1 MKKTILLFSL
11 LFAIFLSN
19 AQITDMEKQLKTQT
33 VDSVE
38 GWKSGGMINLNM
50 SQTSLTNWA
59 AGGQSSIA
67 INGLLNLHD
76 QYKKG
81 NELWENFLDLAYG
94 SMKQGDANW
103 WKSDDKI
110 AFTSK
115 YGHKAG
121 TNFYI
126 AGLVDFKTQFTKGY
140 NYPNDSVIISRF
152 MAPGYLVGALG
163 IEYRPGDNFDVFFA
177 PLTGKF
183 TFVLDNALS
192 DSGEFGVKRGEKVF
206 SEFGGYLRLFAK
218 KDLMENISIQT
229 NLDLFSNYLNNPQN
243 IDVNWEVLL
252 SMKINKF
259 FSATIST
266 DMIYDDDI
274 KIVEDKNNNGII
286 ESGERGPRLQ
296 FKEVLAI
303 GIAYK
308 F

>member
-1 MKKTILLFSL
+1 MKKTLILMVML
-11 LFAIFLSN
+11 LPFIWSN
-19 AQITDMEKQLKTQT
+19 AQITDAEKNLKTQT
-33 VDSVE
+33 VDSIE

-81 NELWENFLDLAYG
+81 NSLWENFLDLAYG

-115 YGHKAG
+115 YGYKAAKS
-121 TNFYI
+121 FYI
-126 AGLVDFKTQFTKGY
+126 AGLVDFKTQFAKGY
-140 NYPNDSVIISRF
+140 NYPNDSVMISRF
-152 MAPGYLVGALG
+152 MAPGYLLGALG
-163 IEYRPGDNFDVFFA
+163 VEYRPGDNFDVFLA
-177 PLTGKF
+177 PFTGKF
-183 TFVLDNALS
+183 TFVLDQTLS
-192 DSGEFGVKRGEKVF
+192 DSGAFGVKRGENVF
-206 SEFGGYLRLFAK
+206 SEFGGYLRIFAK

-243 IDVNWEVLL
+243 IDVNWRVLL
-252 SMKINKF
+252 SLKVNKY

-266 DMIYDDDI
+266 EMIYDDDI
-274 KIVEDKNNNGII
+274 KIVEDKNNNGIV
-286 ESGERGPRLQ
+286 EPGEKGPRLQ

-303 GIAYK
+303 GLAYK